1 MSESNPRIVVLATP
15 NASRTKVGGSHDGAL
30 KVRVV
35 AVPEKGRANQAI
47 LNALAKALGV
57 RKSQIKLVG
66 GDSNRRKTF
75 EVSDPPAGFM
85 PVLERLLNE

>member
-1 MSESNPRIVVLATP
+1 MVLATP
-15 NASRTKVGGSHDGAL
+15 NASRTKVGGSHDGATMEPRWSFEGACCGSPREGTR
-30 KVRVV
+30 KSSDF
-35 AVPEKGRANQAI
+35 
-47 LNALAKALGV
+47 NALAKVIGV

-75 EVSDPPAGFM
+75 EVFDPPAGFM